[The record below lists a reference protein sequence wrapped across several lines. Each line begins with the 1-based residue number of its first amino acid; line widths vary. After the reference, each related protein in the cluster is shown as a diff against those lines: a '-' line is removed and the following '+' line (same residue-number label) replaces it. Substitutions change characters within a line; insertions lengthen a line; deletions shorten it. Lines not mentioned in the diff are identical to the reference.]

1 VKRERWYIL
10 FGTVLIISSALLYLL
25 HFAVF
30 RNAHHIY
37 LYLLGDI
44 AFLPLE
50 VLVVT
55 LIVDTLLS
63 SRDKRVALEKMNMV
77 IGAFFSEVGTAL
89 LRDLCRFDPEADEKR
104 SLFAHSGAWQDAD
117 FTRIR
122 KRLGDMSFA
131 CESRAGDLE
140 PVRELLVA
148 KRDFMVRLLENPML
162 LEHEAF
168 TDMLWAV
175 FHLTEELA
183 SRPALTGLPDPDRD
197 HLSGDMGRAYGLLVS
212 QWLDYMRHLE
222 SAYPYLFSLAVRLN
236 PFDPDAEAVI
246 GAGA

>member
-1 VKRERWYIL
+1 MRRERWYIL
-10 FGTVLIISSALLYLL
+10 FGAALIVCAALLYLL
-25 HFAVF
+25 HYAIF

-37 LYLLGDI
+37 LYLLGDL

-50 VLVVT
+50 VLVVA

-63 SRDKRVALEKMNMV
+63 GRDKRAALEKMNMV
-77 IGAFFSEVGTAL
+77 IGAFFSEVGTTL
-89 LRDLCRFDPEADEKR
+89 LGELCRFDPEADKKR
-104 SLFAHSGAWQDAD
+104 SLFAQCGAWQDAD
-117 FTRIR
+117 FAHVRAG
-122 KRLGDMSFA
+122 LGDTSFT

-162 LEHEAF
+162 LEHESF
-168 TDMLWAV
+168 TDLLWAV

-183 SRPALTGLPDPDRD
+183 SRPALSGLPGPDLE
-197 HLSGDMGRAYGLLVS
+197 HLSGDMGRAYGLLAG

-236 PFDPDAEAVI
+236 PFDPDAEATI
-246 GAGA
+246 SST